1 MPTSLFTA
9 KILHKVRHPMLIFL
23 FCRYVLHND
32 VTSCMATSD
41 ARRLVAGQ
49 HITTGMCPSTTSK
62 IGWPYNMPLSF
73 MHEVHIFSYIRV
85 PVRSLYVLKSC
96 ILCIQYEHV
105 FTFTDTWHY
114 DGLHNLWLLTHTRC
128 LQDGSIDYTASND
141 LQHHCS
147 RLSEIC
153 PQSENRCCAD
163 LSPSLPV
170 SQLVTQPIRPL
181 TFSTY
186 RTLPSCRWCWCTV
199 TADDWWGWSEEVCSL
214 TSEGG
219 YYDD

>member
-1 MPTSLFTA
+1 
-9 KILHKVRHPMLIFL
+9 MLIFL

-105 FTFTDTWHY
+105 FTFTDT
-114 DGLHNLWLLTHTRC
+114 
-128 LQDGSIDYTASND
+128 
-141 LQHHCS
+141 
-147 RLSEIC
+147 
-153 PQSENRCCAD
+153 
-163 LSPSLPV
+163 
-170 SQLVTQPIRPL
+170 
-181 TFSTY
+181 
-186 RTLPSCRWCWCTV
+186 
-199 TADDWWGWSEEVCSL
+199 
-214 TSEGG
+214 
-219 YYDD
+219 